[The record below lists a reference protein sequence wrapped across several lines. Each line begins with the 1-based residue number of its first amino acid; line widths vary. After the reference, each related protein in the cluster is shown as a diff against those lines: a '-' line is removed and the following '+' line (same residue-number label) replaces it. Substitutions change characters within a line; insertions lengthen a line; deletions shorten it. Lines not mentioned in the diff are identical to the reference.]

1 MNEKILVKGEK
12 SRKKKANIV
21 ILSMF
26 FVRLDYPTMKTKL
39 DIVNKLIQ

>member
-1 MNEKILVKGEK
+1 MKKYWLRGRKAE
-12 SRKKKANIV
+12 KKKANIV